1 MHIIG
6 GIYREKCLHP
16 NWNYVYGSGGRAALA
31 ICEMGENV
39 YLHSYVNDEYKKFL
53 EIESKFCSG
62 NLTIEQLNTNESLEF
77 NYTYG
82 LANITPP
89 LSKNNNPDII
99 VKTESVLMFGMIE
112 CKSRIEAV
120 YAVYDPQS
128 TFDTLSFRDTGSIA
142 KHLALVLNEKE
153 IYVLANASCI
163 NNIEDTIRIIAEKE
177 NAEVVVVK
185 RGPEGALV
193 YHNNKFSNIPL
204 YVTER
209 VWKIGSGDC
218 FSAHFALNWI
228 VLKKSPEESALNAS
242 RATSY
247 YCQTQCLP
255 SKVNLKFYEPAP
267 LVINNK
273 KKCRV
278 YLAGP
283 IFNLA
288 QLWIVEQARNNL
300 VDMGLE
306 VFSPYHDVGLSND
319 KHYIYEEDVIGLNN
333 SDMVFAILD
342 GLDSGTIFE
351 IGFASAKGKKIIIY
365 NESVDDKDLVMFS
378 GSETFIIND
387 FVTAIYKTVWESLC
401 IKEQD

>member
-16 NWNYVYGSGGRAALA
+16 SWNYIYGSGGRAALA
-31 ICEMGENV
+31 ICEMGEDV
-39 YLHSYVNDEYKKFL
+39 HLHSYVNDEYKKFL
-53 EIESKFCSG
+53 EIESRFCSG
-62 NLTIEQLNTNESLEF
+62 NLTIEQYNTNESLEF
-77 NYTYG
+77 NYTHG

-89 LSKNNNPDII
+89 FSKNNNPDIS

-112 CKSRIEAV
+112 CKATIDAI

-128 TFDTLSFRDTGSIA
+128 TFETLSFRETGSKA

-153 IYVLANASCI
+153 IYVLANANHI

-185 RGPEGALV
+185 RGPEGALL
-193 YHNNKFSNIPL
+193 YHNNKFSRIPL
-204 YVTER
+204 YVTEK

-228 VLKKSPEESALNAS
+228 LLKKTPEESALNAS
-242 RATSY
+242 KATSY

-255 SKVNLKFYEPAP
+255 SKANLKFYEPAP

-300 VDMGLE
+300 IDMGLE

-319 KHYIYEEDVIGLNN
+319 KNFIYDEDVIGLNN

-387 FVTAIYKTVWESLC
+387 FVSAIYKTVWESLC
-401 IKEQD
+401 LKEQD